1 MQQTGTIFKKAKKVV
16 KELIH
21 LVIFC
26 LSMTV
31 TVLIDDSM
39 NFKGNCKMSVVLSLR
54 IYMFLKGTVILK
66 DELVQ
71 ER

>member
-1 MQQTGTIFKKAKKVV
+1 
-16 KELIH
+16 
-21 LVIFC
+21 
-26 LSMTV
+26 MTV

-54 IYMFLKGTVILK
+54 VYMFLKGTVILK